1 MDRTNAMEIFRKIV
15 GGSVVLSPV
24 GRIEL
29 ATADAFQDELL
40 AALSLAGERSESG
53 AVVVDCS
60 HLDYVSSAGLRA
72 LVIAARKANG
82 HGLGVAAMQPVV
94 REIYAISRFD
104 ALVAAFETVRD
115 ALAKL
120 DPAALDHLATG
131 P

>member
-1 MDRTNAMEIFRKIV
+1 MDQTKAMEIFRKIV

-29 ATADAFQDELL
+29 TTADVFRDELL
-40 AALSLAGERSESG
+40 AAFSLVGDRSDAG

-104 ALVAAFETVRD
+104 TIVAAFETVRD

-120 DPAALDHLATG
+120 DPSALDHLATT